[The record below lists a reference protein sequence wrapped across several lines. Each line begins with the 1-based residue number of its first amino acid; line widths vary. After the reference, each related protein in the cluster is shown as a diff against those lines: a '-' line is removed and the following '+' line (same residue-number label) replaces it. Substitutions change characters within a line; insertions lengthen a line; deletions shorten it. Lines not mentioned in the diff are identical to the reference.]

1 MWKPELF
8 TISSSRDQSDY
19 FYKTRTNVENMPW
32 KIASKTKLR
41 DWVKCSRLTC
51 LIFILTLGLAQGSSS
66 NTDPGGG
73 KGPPLEIAVKLG
85 SDAILP
91 CDAVD
96 PNQPSDLLEWRKN
109 GSKSPIFIKFMN
121 FKPHIDSRY
130 SRRLHMINSSAI
142 LLSGA
147 KESDAGI
154 YRCRTMQS
162 GSESTILTHGR
173 WVVLKVTGKLKLVDP
188 KQ

>member
-1 MWKPELF
+1 MFWCFLM
-8 TISSSRDQSDY
+8 ISCFFSMFQR
-19 FYKTRTNVENMPW
+19 
-32 KIASKTKLR
+32 
-41 DWVKCSRLTC
+41 
-51 LIFILTLGLAQGSSS
+51 GLAQGSSS

-73 KGPPLEIAVKLG
+73 KTPPLDIVVKLG

-96 PNQPSDLLEWRKN
+96 ADHSPDLLEWRKN
-109 GSKSPIFIKFMN
+109 GSKSPVFMKFMN

-130 SRRLHMINSSAI
+130 SRRVHMINSSAI

-147 KESDAGI
+147 KDTDAGI

-162 GSESTILTHGR
+162 GSESTIVTHGR
-173 WVVLKVTGKLKLVDP
+173 WVVLKVIGKLTHLYCTGVK
-188 KQ
+188 

>member
-1 MWKPELF
+1 M
-8 TISSSRDQSDY
+8 
-19 FYKTRTNVENMPW
+19 
-32 KIASKTKLR
+32 
-41 DWVKCSRLTC
+41 
-51 LIFILTLGLAQGSSS
+51 
-66 NTDPGGG
+66 
-73 KGPPLEIAVKLG
+73 
-85 SDAILP
+85 LP

-147 KESDAGI
+147 KESDSGI
-154 YRCRTMQS
+154 YRCRTMQT

-173 WVVLKVTGKLKLVDP
+173 WVVLKVTGKLKVLTRNSKKHPRNACDMFWTGLYDP
-188 KQ
+188 RMERSFV

>member
-1 MWKPELF
+1 MCKV
-8 TISSSRDQSDY
+8 TY
-19 FYKTRTNVENMPW
+19 
-32 KIASKTKLR
+32 
-41 DWVKCSRLTC
+41 

-73 KGPPLEIAVKLG
+73 KSPPLEIAVKLG
-85 SDAILP
+85 SDAMLP

-147 KESDAGI
+147 KESDSGI
-154 YRCRTMQS
+154 YRCRTMQT

-173 WVVLKVTGKLKLVDP
+173 WVVLKVTGKLKVLTRNSKKHPRNACDMFWTGLYDP
-188 KQ
+188 RMERSFV

>member
-1 MWKPELF
+1 MIF
-8 TISSSRDQSDY
+8 
-19 FYKTRTNVENMPW
+19 F
-32 KIASKTKLR
+32 
-41 DWVKCSRLTC
+41 
-51 LIFILTLGLAQGSSS
+51 LILILGLAQGSSS

-73 KGPPLEIAVKLG
+73 KSPPLQIAVKLG
-85 SDAILP
+85 TDVILP

-96 PNQPSDLLEWRKN
+96 PNQPSQLFEWRKN
-109 GSKSPIFIKFMN
+109 GSKSAIFIKFMN

-147 KESDAGI
+147 KESDSGI

-162 GSESTILTHGR
+162 GSETTILKHGR
-173 WVVLKVTGKLKLVDP
+173 WIVLKVTGRFK
-188 KQ
+188 

>member
-1 MWKPELF
+1 MK
-8 TISSSRDQSDY
+8 
-19 FYKTRTNVENMPW
+19 
-32 KIASKTKLR
+32 
-41 DWVKCSRLTC
+41 LTC
-51 LIFILTLGLAQGSSS
+51 LLFLLPVGLAQGSSS

-73 KGPPLEIAVKLG
+73 KTPPLEIVVHVKLG

-96 PNQPSDLLEWRKN
+96 ANQPSDLLEWRKN

-147 KESDAGI
+147 KNSDAGI

-173 WVVLKVTGKLKLVDP
+173 WVVLKVIGKLKWVDP
-188 KQ
+188 EYCKEMAACLTCLGRELILTNITRVRTSV

>member
-1 MWKPELF
+1 MFK
-8 TISSSRDQSDY
+8 
-19 FYKTRTNVENMPW
+19 
-32 KIASKTKLR
+32 
-41 DWVKCSRLTC
+41 LTC
-51 LIFILTLGLAQGSSS
+51 LIVVLSLGLAQGSSS

-73 KGPPLEIAVKLG
+73 KSPPQEIVVKLG

-96 PNQPSDLLEWRKN
+96 PNQASDLLEWRKN

-162 GSESTILTHGR
+162 GGSESTILKHGR
-173 WVVLKVTGKLKLVDP
+173 WVVLKVTGKLKWVDP
-188 KQ
+188 IV